1 MCEAPLALRGRMLRE
16 GHWRCEGPADEDPTD
31 EGCKQRGS
39 STFRDEAFLF
49 LYESNCFQCSTLILN
64 LDKINPL
71 A

>member
-16 GHWRCEGPADEDPTD
+16 GHWRCESPTD

-39 STFRDEAFLF
+39 STFSDEAFLF
-49 LYESNCFQCSTLILN
+49 LHESNCFQCSILISYLK
-64 LDKINPL
+64 KIKPL